1 MKNDAGLQGVDSGL
15 AGLRWWAW
23 RSGFV
28 SWMQTSWPGRARSH
42 RIGLIF
48 FLVLFSALVPTVFPG
63 MAGGSASAQSQPQ
76 PQSEPQPT
84 PHAVHL
90 TQAEVWASTST
101 AWLQPPSLN
110 ELDAG
115 DSPLLDAATHWQSVA
130 LPHTRQRD
138 LGKGRVASG
147 DQTSVLWYRMKLP
160 AAALAPQ
167 GTRLYLPR
175 WQTTGTLS
183 VYVDGILAWQ
193 SRGDQA
199 WSNFN
204 YPLWIDLSGML
215 RAGNDAWV
223 HMRMA
228 SKAGVGGALS
238 TMWVGPA
245 AELLPRWRWRT
256 FLQTTLV
263 GYWRGSYLMLGLF
276 ALGMAAWLRF
286 GKHPGMQGQR
296 TEAKAFAW
304 FFCIALGQSL
314 AALTFLVGDE
324 GLDMD
329 FVWFTWIT
337 LAAMLSSPV
346 CTVNFL
352 GLVQH
357 RPRPRLSRWM
367 LVYTVAAIVL
377 ALPTWWAGHGSVL
390 PLLRLLLVP
399 PALVQLYV
407 VIANARSLRS
417 GASLFLAAWG
427 ILAWPLSMHDVALQ
441 LHWLNIEGLYL
452 LPYLNLGLLTLFLY
466 MMFQRYIHALESA
479 SRARVVL
486 TEQLAAQESELRE
499 THERLRAAERE
510 QTLLQERQRLMR
522 EMHDGV
528 GSSLM
533 TALRLVER
541 GQTQVDVVQLL
552 KECIDDLKISIDSL
566 DSTDAD
572 LLALLGALRF
582 RLGPRL
588 SGAGIVLQWQMNELP
603 PLPWLDAQSALHVL
617 RIVQEVLTN
626 IIKHSGA
633 TAITVSTGEALSP
646 RGDGAPGVQVCV
658 RDNGHPFSEPPS
670 ASVQPGRR
678 GLANVR
684 SRAQALDAH
693 CAWLPDSGGGTV
705 FAFWLP
711 LTRSIEN
718 APAVEN

>member
-1 MKNDAGLQGVDSGL
+1 MKADAQAEQTGRCRSIARGGWYS
-15 AGLRWWAW
+15 AW
-23 RSGFV
+23 RRRRS
-28 SWMQTSWPGRARSH
+28 SGRAWL
-42 RIGLIF
+42 RIGLAIVLVTVLA
-48 FLVLFSALVPTVFPG
+48 LVLVIGDGPAH
-63 MAGGSASAQSQPQ
+63 AQSP
-76 PQSEPQPT
+76 SRSA
-84 PHAVHL
+84 AVHI
-90 TQAEVWASTST
+90 TQADIWASSST
-101 AWLQPPSLN
+101 AWLQPPSLRA
-110 ELDAG
+110 LDAG
-115 DSPLLDAATHWQSVA
+115 DRPLLDADTPWQPVG
-130 LPHTRQRD
+130 LPHARTRNLRT
-138 LGKGRVASG
+138 GRASG
-147 DQTSVLWYRMKLP
+147 ADQTEVFWYRMRLP

-175 WQTTGTLS
+175 WQTTGTLA
-183 VYVDGILAWQ
+183 VYVDGVLAWQ

-204 YPLWIDLSGML
+204 YPLWVDLSGML
-215 RAGNDAWV
+215 PSGMDAWV
-223 HMRMA
+223 HVRMA
-228 SKAGVGGALS
+228 SKAGVGGAVS
-238 TMWVGPA
+238 SMWVGPA

-286 GKHPGMQGQR
+286 GRHRSTPGQR
-296 TEAKAFAW
+296 IEAQAFAW

-314 AALTFLVGDE
+314 AALTFLVGDQ

-337 LAAMLSSPV
+337 LAAMLVSPV

-352 GLVQH
+352 GLMQH

-367 LVYTVAAIVL
+367 MLYTVAAIVL
-377 ALPTWWAGHGSVL
+377 ALPVWWAAHATVL

-399 PALVQLYV
+399 PTLVQLYV
-407 VIANARSLRS
+407 VIGNARVLRS
-417 GASLFLAAWG
+417 KASMLLAGWG
-427 ILAWPLSMHDVALQ
+427 LLSWPMSMHDVALQ
-441 LHWLNIEGLYL
+441 LHRLDIEGLYL
-452 LPYLNLGLLTLFLY
+452 LPYLNLGAFALFLY
-466 MMFQRYIHALESA
+466 MMFERYVHALESA
-479 SRARVVL
+479 SRARVTL
-486 TEQLAAQESELRE
+486 TERLAAQESELRE
-499 THERLRAAERE
+499 THERLRAVERD

-541 GQTQVDVVQLL
+541 GQTPVDVVQLL

-588 SGAGIVLQWQMNELP
+588 AGAGIALQWQMNELP

-633 TAITVSTGEALSP
+633 TAITVMTGEAPSP
-646 RGDGAPGVQVCV
+646 LGDGAPGVRVCV
-658 RDNGHPFSEPPS
+658 RDNGQPFLAPS
-670 ASVQPGRR
+670 DAAVQPGRR

-684 SRAQALDAH
+684 SRAHALDAH

-711 LTRSIEN
+711 LVRPVDE
-718 APAVEN
+718 APG

>member
-1 MKNDAGLQGVDSGL
+1 MMA
-15 AGLRWWAW
+15 LRWWSSSAW
-23 RSGFV
+23 LRRRLTP
-28 SWMQTSWPGRARSH
+28 W
-42 RIGLIF
+42 L
-48 FLVLFSALVPTVFPG
+48 
-63 MAGGSASAQSQPQ
+63 AQSLLLILLGMGAAPAQPRQ
-76 PQSEPQPT
+76 DSQAQAA
-84 PHAVHL
+84 AVHI
-90 TQAEVWASTST
+90 TQAEVWASAST
-101 AWLQPPSLN
+101 AWLQPPSLDD
-110 ELDAG
+110 LDAG
-115 DSPLLDAATHWQSVA
+115 DRHLLDADTRWLPVD

-138 LGKGRVASG
+138 LGRGRVADA
-147 DQTSVLWYRMKLP
+147 DQTAVVWYRIKLP
-160 AAALAPQ
+160 AAALAAQ
-167 GTRLYLPR
+167 GTHLYVPR

-183 VYVDGILAWQ
+183 VYVDGVLAWQ

-204 YPLWIDLSGML
+204 YPLWVDLSGML
-215 RAGNDAWV
+215 QPGADAWLHV
-223 HMRMA
+223 RMA

-238 TMWVGPA
+238 TLWVGPA
-245 AELLPRWRWRT
+245 TELLPRWRWRT

-263 GYWRGSYLMLGLF
+263 GYWRGSYLMLGVF

-286 GKHPGMQGQR
+286 GRHHGMQAQR
-296 TEAKAFAW
+296 TEAQAFAW
-304 FFCIALGQSL
+304 FFCIAVGQSL
-314 AALTFLVGDE
+314 AGLTFLVGDQ
-324 GLDMD
+324 GLDID

-337 LAAMLSSPV
+337 LAAMLISPV

-352 GLVQH
+352 GLMQH

-377 ALPTWWAGHGSVL
+377 ALPTWWAGHGAVL
-390 PLLRLLLVP
+390 PLLRMSLVP
-399 PALVQLYV
+399 LALVQLYV
-407 VIANARSLRS
+407 VIANARALRS
-417 GASLFLAAWG
+417 KSSMLLAFWG
-427 ILAWPLSMHDVALQ
+427 VLAWPLSMHDVALQ
-441 LHWLNIEGLYL
+441 LHWLDIEGLYL
-452 LPYLNLGLLTLFLY
+452 LPYLNLGLLGLFLY

-479 SRARVVL
+479 SRARLVL
-486 TEQLAAQESELRE
+486 IERLAAQESELRE
-499 THERLRAAERE
+499 THERLRAVERD

-541 GQTQVDVVQLL
+541 GKTPVDVVQLL

-572 LLALLGALRF
+572 LLGLLGALRF

-588 SGAGIVLQWQMNELP
+588 SGAGIALQWQMNELP

-633 TAITVSTGEALSP
+633 TAITVTTGEAPSP
-646 RGDGAPGVQVCV
+646 LGDGAPGVRVCV
-658 RDNGHPFSEPPS
+658 RDNGHPFLAPS
-670 ASVQPGRR
+670 DAATQPGRR

-711 LTRSIEN
+711 LARTTETV
-718 APAVEN
+718 PG

>member
-1 MKNDAGLQGVDSGL
+1 LRRSLLLLLLGVGVAL
-15 AGLRWWAW
+15 AQDPPA
-23 RSGFV
+23 
-28 SWMQTSWPGRARSH
+28 
-42 RIGLIF
+42 
-48 FLVLFSALVPTVFPG
+48 
-63 MAGGSASAQSQPQ
+63 
-76 PQSEPQPT
+76 
-84 PHAVHL
+84 AVHI
-90 TQAEVWASTST
+90 TQAEVWASASTS
-101 AWLQPPSLN
+101 WLQPSSLKD
-110 ELDAG
+110 LDAG
-115 DSPLLDAATHWQSVA
+115 DDPLLDDDTRW
-130 LPHTRQRD
+130 LPVNLPYSRPRD
-138 LGKGRVASG
+138 LRQGRVAG
-147 DQTSVLWYRMKLP
+147 DDQTKVLWYRMQLP
-160 AAALAPQ
+160 ATALAQQ

-183 VYVDGILAWQ
+183 VYIDGVLAWQ

-215 RAGNDAWV
+215 QPGKDAWV
-223 HMRMA
+223 HVRMA

-238 TMWVGPA
+238 TLWVGPA

-286 GKHPGMQGQR
+286 ARHPGIQGQR

-346 CTVNFL
+346 CTVYFL

-357 RPRPRLSRWM
+357 RPRPRLSRWL

-377 ALPTWWAGHGSVL
+377 ALPTWWAAHGAVL
-390 PLLRLLLVP
+390 PLLRMLLVP
-399 PALVQLYV
+399 PTLVQLYV

-417 GASLFLAAWG
+417 KASMLLAGWG
-427 ILAWPLSMHDVALQ
+427 LLSWPLSMHDVALQ
-441 LHWLNIEGLYL
+441 LHLLDIEGLYL

-466 MMFQRYIHALESA
+466 MMFQRYTHALASA

-486 TEQLAAQESELRE
+486 TERLAAQEHELRE
-499 THERLRAAERE
+499 AHERLRAVERD
-510 QTLLQERQRLMR
+510 QTLMEERQRLMR

-533 TALRLVER
+533 SALRLVER
-541 GQTQVDVVQLL
+541 GQTTVDVVQLL

-588 SGAGIVLQWQMNELP
+588 SGAGIGLQWQMNELP
-603 PLPWLDAQSALHVL
+603 ALPWLDAQSALHVL

-633 TAITVSTGEALSP
+633 TEITVATSEALSP
-646 RGDGAPGVQVCV
+646 LGDGAPGVQVAV
-658 RDNGHPFSEPPS
+658 RDNGRPFS
-670 ASVQPGRR
+670 VQPDAVALPGRR

-693 CAWLPDSGGGTV
+693 CAWLPAAGGGTV

-711 LTRSIEN
+711 LERS
-718 APAVEN
+718 ADKVDATGLPARPDSPMLFSR